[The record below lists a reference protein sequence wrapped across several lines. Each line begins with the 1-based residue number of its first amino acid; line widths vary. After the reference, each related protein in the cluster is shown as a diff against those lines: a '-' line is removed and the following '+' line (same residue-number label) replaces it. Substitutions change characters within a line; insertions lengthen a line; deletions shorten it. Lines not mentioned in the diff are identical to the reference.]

1 MAKVEGRGE
10 LKRKFAAM
18 PRAVREEVKAA
29 LVKSAD
35 ELVGMQ
41 KRLVPVKTG
50 ALRDSIHYEIEDDGL
65 RATVTAGDKE
75 AFYAR
80 FVEFGTPPHE
90 NQGEFKGSEN
100 PGAPARPF
108 FFVSYRALRKPIKSR
123 LSRAITAGIKKVAK
137 GG

>member
-1 MAKVEGRGE
+1 MAKVEGREE

-41 KRLVPVKTG
+41 QRLVPVKTG
-50 ALRDSIHYEIEDDGL
+50 ALRDSIHYEIEDEGL

-108 FFVSYRALRKPIKSR
+108 FSPAFRALRRRIRSR
-123 LSRAITAGIKKVAK
+123 LSRAITTGIKKVAK
-137 GG
+137 S

>member
-1 MAKVEGRGE
+1 MAKVEGLE
-10 LKRKFAAM
+10 ALKRKFAAL
-18 PRAVREEVKAA
+18 PRAVREEIKAA

-41 KRLVPVKTG
+41 KRLAPVRTG
-50 ALRDSIHYEIEDDGL
+50 ALRDSIHYEIEDDGV
-65 RATVTAGDKE
+65 RAVVSTDL
-75 AFYAR
+75 FYSR

-108 FFVSYRALRKPIKSR
+108 FYPAYRALRKRIKSR
-123 LSRAITAGIKKVAK
+123 LSRSVTIGIKKVAK